1 MTCVFISGS
10 RAINRLNS
18 DIRQRLENLTSQGF
32 NIVVGDAGGADKAVQ
47 KWLLEQAYSNVTVY
61 CSGSVCRNNLG
72 NWPTKSINVDRS
84 LKGRDFYTQ
93 KDKAMAQVA
102 NYGLVLWDGK
112 SQGSCNNLKELLQQ
126 NKKALVYYSPE
137 KQFFRVTSP
146 QELNALLGRQS
157 SGENLEQGVLAIS

>member
-18 DIRQRLENLTSQGF
+18 DIRQRLENLT
-32 NIVVGDAGGADKAVQ
+32 
-47 KWLLEQAYSNVTVY
+47 
-61 CSGSVCRNNLG
+61 
-72 NWPTKSINVDRS
+72 
-84 LKGRDFYTQ
+84 
-93 KDKAMAQVA
+93 
-102 NYGLVLWDGK
+102 

>member
-1 MTCVFISGS
+1 M
-10 RAINRLNS
+10 
-18 DIRQRLENLTSQGF
+18 
-32 NIVVGDAGGADKAVQ
+32 VGDAGGADKAVQ

-126 NKKALVYYSPE
+126 NKKP
-137 KQFFRVTSP
+137 
-146 QELNALLGRQS
+146 
-157 SGENLEQGVLAIS
+157 